1 MKESIFGEVKGIYNR
16 LTFMEIIVAI
26 LWAIIGIIMIS
37 DPGMSNQIF
46 SILTGILFI
55 IIGVNSLYSFLKR
68 GTILLYNLNIFYG
81 IIMILLGILTVIF
94 NNALKVLLGIIF
106 ISLGL
111 QKSTYGMVLKKF
123 SESSWLITLVVGILY
138 IVMGVISFFT
148 NDIISVCGIFLV
160 GYGLIDL
167 VSVILLRKRSKY
179 YID

>member
-1 MKESIFGEVKGIYNR
+1 
-16 LTFMEIIVAI
+16 
-26 LWAIIGIIMIS
+26 
-37 DPGMSNQIF
+37 
-46 SILTGILFI
+46 
-55 IIGVNSLYSFLKR
+55 
-68 GTILLYNLNIFYG
+68 
-81 IIMILLGILTVIF
+81 MILLGILTVIF

>member
-68 GTILLYNLNIFYG
+68 GTILLYNLNIFS
-81 IIMILLGILTVIF
+81 
-94 NNALKVLLGIIF
+94 A
-106 ISLGL
+106 S
-111 QKSTYGMVLKKF
+111 
-123 SESSWLITLVVGILY
+123 
-138 IVMGVISFFT
+138 
-148 NDIISVCGIFLV
+148 
-160 GYGLIDL
+160 
-167 VSVILLRKRSKY
+167 
-179 YID
+179 

>member
-55 IIGVNSLYSFLKR
+55 IIGVNSLYSFFKR

-160 GYGLIDL
+160 GYGLIDF